1 MHQLQQQVQQVHKLE
16 GPQGPK
22 GDTGPQG
29 PAGVG
34 QQGPKGQDGKPG
46 PMGERG
52 PEGPTGPSGEDGQD
66 GEDGRGVESVSQAA
80 DGDLVFTLT
89 DGTQQVV
96 ELPYGLSGPSE
107 GGSTVIHSVNNK
119 ALVEAK
125 NAQTGYEFT
134 GGFADRAVGQ
144 AGANNLGTSVQYTS
158 AQATT
163 NTWLR
168 FGFSRARQQAND
180 QPYFPTPAGYDN
192 TKGLFGGTQMPEGV
206 TDLFDFEDTSFS
218 AAVTTGD
225 IQYTA
230 ANGSYD
236 LTQCRVGDLVK
247 IRFSFNT
254 IPQVQDSQLEVGLI
268 FATRDA
274 NDQPTFTFTLT
285 AQPISYPLVGKTFLN
300 RVELS
305 AYIASEEDVNARLL
319 PAIRCNNEILVQ
331 PLSTLISVVR

>member
-1 MHQLQQQVQQVHKLE
+1 MLALIRQLQEQVAQTSKQV
-16 GPQGPK
+16 GPQGDK
-22 GDTGPQG
+22 GERGERGPAGPQGVQGIRGPAGERGSDGLTGPQG
-29 PAGVG
+29 A
-34 QQGPKGQDGKPG
+34 DGA
-46 PMGERG
+46 
-52 PEGPTGPSGEDGQD
+52 
-66 GEDGRGVESVSQAA
+66 DGRDGISVESVSMAA
-80 DGDLVFTLT
+80 DGDLIFHMT
-89 DGTQQVV
+89 DGTEEVV
-96 ELPYGLSGPSE
+96 EFPTGLLTASE
-107 GGSTVIHSVNNK
+107 GVSTIAVQSGDNRAFNE
-119 ALVEAK
+119 ALA
-125 NAQTGYEFT
+125 AQTGYEFT
-134 GGFADRAVGQ
+134 GGFADRADGQ
-144 AGANNLGTSVQYTS
+144 AGANNLGTSVQYTTV
-158 AQATT
+158 QATD

-180 QPYFPTPAGYDN
+180 VPYFPTPSDYDN

-218 AAVTTGD
+218 SAVTTGD
-225 IQYTA
+225 IKYTA

-236 LTQCRVGDLVK
+236 LTQCKVGDLIK

-254 IPQVQDSQLEVGLI
+254 IPQVQNSQLEVGLI

-274 NDQPTFTFTLT
+274 NDVPTFTFTLT

-305 AYIASEEDVNARLL
+305 AYIASEEDINARLL